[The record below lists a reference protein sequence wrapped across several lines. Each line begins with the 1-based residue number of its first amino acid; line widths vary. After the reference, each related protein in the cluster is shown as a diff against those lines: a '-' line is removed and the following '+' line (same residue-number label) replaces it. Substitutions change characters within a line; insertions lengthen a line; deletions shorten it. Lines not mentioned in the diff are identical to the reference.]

1 MWQALYGSAWLM
13 ALGLPIQAMWIGAF
27 AIAGFI
33 CPAAGHPGHRA
44 RALHVV
50 VPGDPG
56 GDVVQHTYRTD
67 DSAAYFR
74 LIQGMSWT
82 ASRRGTKR

>member
-33 CPAAGHPGHRA
+33 AMTTIKEVTGLSDRP
-44 RALHVV
+44 V
-50 VPGDPG
+50 
-56 GDVVQHTYRTD
+56 T
-67 DSAAYFR
+67 FR
-74 LIQGMSWT
+74 
-82 ASRRGTKR
+82 